1 MKELLKK
8 LRGMDAGML
17 CIPALMLLGYIF
29 IHALFGGTLLSYNC
43 WDSYSLQAM
52 SWLSG
57 RLDMGKNYEWLEL
70 AVYNGKYYLSFPPL
84 PSVVMLPFVLLFGE
98 RTPSNLV
105 SALYGIF
112 TAMIACKIL
121 KKAGMKHPYASENR
135 GVAHKCGHDGH
146 SAALCAL
153 AAEIDRHGCRSDIL
167 FLFQHAEETGCGAPV
182 CQKMITDEKPDI
194 IFGWH
199 NMPGFPAGSVAVHDG
214 TAAFASRGLV
224 LSFFG
229 KSSHAS
235 QPENGHNPARAIS
248 KLIIDIP
255 ELTAR
260 EDHRGIVMAT
270 VVCVRIG
277 EEAFGTNAGFGQ
289 LMLTIRA
296 EFESELDALDAEIC
310 ARARAYA
317 RQDGITNVEVQYRD
331 SFPETRNTPDAVA
344 AVRKARLECG
354 LPEAR
359 WDEPFRSSE
368 DFGCYTKLTS
378 GALFYIGCGTRHAK
392 LHTREYDFNDEIIE
406 PAVDM
411 MFRLAQD
418 A

>member
-1 MKELLKK
+1 MDKDILKTAVVLRHRLHRCAELSGQEKQTKAMLIDF
-8 LRGMDAGML
+8 LRTHTSLELHDMGAWFYAVYKAPLNVRTESAPTRRVAFRADFDAL
-17 CIPALMLLGYIF
+17 PIEDDPAL
-29 IHALFGGTLLSYNC
+29 
-43 WDSYSLQAM
+43 
-52 SWLSG
+52 
-57 RLDMGKNYEWLEL
+57 
-70 AVYNGKYYLSFPPL
+70 
-84 PSVVMLPFVLLFGE
+84 
-98 RTPSNLV
+98 
-105 SALYGIF
+105 
-112 TAMIACKIL
+112 
-121 KKAGMKHPYASENR
+121 PYASENR

-167 FLFQHAEETGCGAPV
+167 FLFQHAEETGCGASV

-296 EFESELDALDAEIC
+296 EFESELDALDTEIC

-411 MFRLAQD
+411 MFRLAQG

>member
-1 MKELLKK
+1 MSRFRNGFSVSVIIQPRGISAMDKDILKTAVVLRHRLHRCAELSGQEKQTKAMLIDF
-8 LRGMDAGML
+8 LRTHTSLELHDMGAWFYAVYKAPLNARTESAPMRRIAFRADFDAL
-17 CIPALMLLGYIF
+17 PIEDDPAL
-29 IHALFGGTLLSYNC
+29 
-43 WDSYSLQAM
+43 
-52 SWLSG
+52 
-57 RLDMGKNYEWLEL
+57 
-70 AVYNGKYYLSFPPL
+70 
-84 PSVVMLPFVLLFGE
+84 
-98 RTPSNLV
+98 
-105 SALYGIF
+105 
-112 TAMIACKIL
+112 
-121 KKAGMKHPYASENR
+121 PYASENR

-310 ARARAYA
+310 ARARTYA

>member
-1 MKELLKK
+1 M
-8 LRGMDAGML
+8 
-17 CIPALMLLGYIF
+17 
-29 IHALFGGTLLSYNC
+29 
-43 WDSYSLQAM
+43 
-52 SWLSG
+52 
-57 RLDMGKNYEWLEL
+57 
-70 AVYNGKYYLSFPPL
+70 
-84 PSVVMLPFVLLFGE
+84 
-98 RTPSNLV
+98 
-105 SALYGIF
+105 
-112 TAMIACKIL
+112 
-121 KKAGMKHPYASENR
+121 
-135 GVAHKCGHDGH
+135 
-146 SAALCAL
+146 
-153 AAEIDRHGCRSDIL
+153 
-167 FLFQHAEETGCGAPV
+167 
-182 CQKMITDEKPDI
+182 
-194 IFGWH
+194 
-199 NMPGFPAGSVAVHDG
+199 
-214 TAAFASRGLV
+214 

-260 EDHRGIVMAT
+260 EEHRGIVMAT

-354 LPEAR
+354 LPEAH

>member
-1 MKELLKK
+1 MSRFRNGFSVSVIIQPRGISAMDKDILKTAVVLRHRLHRCAELSGQEKQTKAMLIDF
-8 LRGMDAGML
+8 LRTHTSLELHDMGAWFYAVYKAPLNARTESAPTRRIAFRADFDAL
-17 CIPALMLLGYIF
+17 PIEDDPAL
-29 IHALFGGTLLSYNC
+29 
-43 WDSYSLQAM
+43 
-52 SWLSG
+52 
-57 RLDMGKNYEWLEL
+57 
-70 AVYNGKYYLSFPPL
+70 
-84 PSVVMLPFVLLFGE
+84 
-98 RTPSNLV
+98 
-105 SALYGIF
+105 
-112 TAMIACKIL
+112 
-121 KKAGMKHPYASENR
+121 PYASENR

-317 RQDGITNVEVQYRD
+317 RQDGVTNVEVQYRD

-354 LPEAR
+354 LPEAH

-368 DFGCYTKLTS
+368 DFGCYTKLTN

>member
-1 MKELLKK
+1 MGAWFYAVYKAPLNVRTESVPT
-8 LRGMDAGML
+8 RRIAFRADFDAL
-17 CIPALMLLGYIF
+17 PIEDDPAL
-29 IHALFGGTLLSYNC
+29 
-43 WDSYSLQAM
+43 
-52 SWLSG
+52 
-57 RLDMGKNYEWLEL
+57 
-70 AVYNGKYYLSFPPL
+70 
-84 PSVVMLPFVLLFGE
+84 
-98 RTPSNLV
+98 
-105 SALYGIF
+105 
-112 TAMIACKIL
+112 
-121 KKAGMKHPYASENR
+121 PYASENR

>member
-1 MKELLKK
+1 
-8 LRGMDAGML
+8 
-17 CIPALMLLGYIF
+17 
-29 IHALFGGTLLSYNC
+29 
-43 WDSYSLQAM
+43 
-52 SWLSG
+52 
-57 RLDMGKNYEWLEL
+57 
-70 AVYNGKYYLSFPPL
+70 
-84 PSVVMLPFVLLFGE
+84 
-98 RTPSNLV
+98 
-105 SALYGIF
+105 
-112 TAMIACKIL
+112 
-121 KKAGMKHPYASENR
+121 
-135 GVAHKCGHDGH
+135 
-146 SAALCAL
+146 
-153 AAEIDRHGCRSDIL
+153 
-167 FLFQHAEETGCGAPV
+167 
-182 CQKMITDEKPDI
+182 
-194 IFGWH
+194 
-199 NMPGFPAGSVAVHDG
+199 
-214 TAAFASRGLV
+214 
-224 LSFFG
+224 
-229 KSSHAS
+229 
-235 QPENGHNPARAIS
+235 
-248 KLIIDIP
+248 
-255 ELTAR
+255 
-260 EDHRGIVMAT
+260 MAT

-277 EEAFGTNAGFGQ
+277 EEAFGTNAGFEQ

-354 LPEAR
+354 LPEAH

>member
-1 MKELLKK
+1 MDKDILKTAVVLRHRLHRCAELSGQEKQTKVTLIDF
-8 LRGMDAGML
+8 LRTHTSLELHDMGAWFYAVYKAPLNVRTESAPTRRIAFRADFDAL
-17 CIPALMLLGYIF
+17 PIEDDPAL
-29 IHALFGGTLLSYNC
+29 
-43 WDSYSLQAM
+43 
-52 SWLSG
+52 
-57 RLDMGKNYEWLEL
+57 
-70 AVYNGKYYLSFPPL
+70 
-84 PSVVMLPFVLLFGE
+84 
-98 RTPSNLV
+98 
-105 SALYGIF
+105 
-112 TAMIACKIL
+112 
-121 KKAGMKHPYASENR
+121 PYASENR

-255 ELTAR
+255 ELTAG

-317 RQDGITNVEVQYRD
+317 RQDGITNVEIQYRD
-331 SFPETRNTPDAVA
+331 SFPET
-344 AVRKARLECG
+344 
-354 LPEAR
+354 
-359 WDEPFRSSE
+359 
-368 DFGCYTKLTS
+368 
-378 GALFYIGCGTRHAK
+378 
-392 LHTREYDFNDEIIE
+392 
-406 PAVDM
+406 
-411 MFRLAQD
+411 AQD
-418 A
+418 LSSI